1 MAFTNMKLT
10 TFGSNIEA
18 KCHQGKGLHFTRIAV
33 GDGLLGNGSM
43 INRTALVSER
53 HSMQIDGIIATENT
67 TQSAVIA
74 TLDNSVFTEG
84 FYYREIA
91 LFAKDPDTNQE
102 GAYLYDNAGQECEFL
117 GLREDGVVIYERIK
131 MLIRV
136 EQTSQISFDG
146 SGNPLYMSPEDVRG
160 MIEQHN
166 VSEDAH
172 KTKADLGNDG
182 LLKDSQRPKADG
194 LYMPDGKTKISDK
207 IVNIESAMLLA
218 LAAASPYSAA
228 AAYAQGAYCT
238 KDGKL
243 YRCTVAIPQ
252 AEAWNAAHWTATTMG
267 AELVAIYTTLANK
280 APGGF
285 GLGAIWNQAPENDA
299 NQIPGTGWFVAHQ
312 NTPTGGWWIIQDIFD
327 GSVHYQF
334 AFAKRSNSGV
344 LGGTIVQRNKQEQND
359 WSPWEWVNPPMG
371 LNTEYRTT
379 ERYLSKPVYV
389 KVVDCGNCP
398 ESGHK
403 DIRFDTSGV
412 ALPIRCYGNWTYDG
426 RSTIPFETTGS
437 DRMVVGIIGSFI
449 RITTGGRN
457 FSEHTCT
464 VTVYYTKTTD

>member
-1 MAFTNMKLT
+1 MSTTTDKL
-10 TFGSNIEA
+10 
-18 KCHQGKGLHFTRIAV
+18 
-33 GDGLLGNGSM
+33 
-43 INRTALVSER
+43 
-53 HSMQIDGIIATENT
+53 
-67 TQSAVIA
+67 
-74 TLDNSVFTEG
+74 
-84 FYYREIA
+84 A
-91 LFAKDPDTNQE
+91 LFKYDPSTD
-102 GAYLYDNAGQECEFL
+102 GAQTFNIKQALNDNWDKLDDA
-117 GLREDGVVIYERIK
+117 VKAI
-131 MLIRV
+131 LI
-136 EQTSQISFDG
+136 
-146 SGNPLYMSPEDVRG
+146 
-160 MIEQHN
+160 
-166 VSEDAH
+166 
-172 KTKADLGNDG
+172 
-182 LLKDSQRPKADG
+182 
-194 LYMPDGKTKISDK
+194 
-207 IVNIESAMLLA
+207 
-218 LAAASPYSAA
+218 
-228 AAYAQGAYCT
+228 
-238 KDGKL
+238 
-243 YRCTVAIPQ
+243 
-252 AEAWNAAHWTATTMG
+252 
-267 AELVAIYTTLANK
+267 TLANK

-412 ALPIRCYGNWTYDG
+412 ALPIRCYGNWTYNG

-457 FSEHTCT
+457 FSQHTCT

>member
-457 FSEHTCT
+457 FSQHTCT